1 MQDSNLDAAAAAK
14 EAVME
19 TIDHARARGLV
30 SPGEL
35 IVTMY
40 NVERQCAVIRIV
52 ECPTEPIDQV
62 VAQQY
67 HHQVR
72 G

>member
-1 MQDSNLDAAAAAK
+1 
-14 EAVME
+14 ME